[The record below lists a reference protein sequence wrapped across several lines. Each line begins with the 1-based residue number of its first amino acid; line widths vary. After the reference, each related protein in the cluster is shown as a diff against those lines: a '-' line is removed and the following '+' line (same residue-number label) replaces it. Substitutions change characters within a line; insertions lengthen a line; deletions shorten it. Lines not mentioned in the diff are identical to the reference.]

1 MINDIL
7 DVMELIVDY
16 LYRLADKLLDIAVN
30 LFCGI
35 AFILILATVPVWI
48 LPFLIWKRYK
58 EKDRDDEDDSGD
70 WDEYTSATR

>member
-7 DVMELIVDY
+7 DVMEWIVDY
-16 LYRLADKLLDIAVN
+16 IYGLADKLLDIAVT
-30 LFCGI
+30 LFYGI
-35 AFILILATVPVWI
+35 AFIVILATAPAWI

-58 EKDRDDEDDSGD
+58 EKDRDEDDSGD

>member
-7 DVMELIVDY
+7 DVMELIVEY
-16 LYRLADKLLDIAVN
+16 LSRLAEEMREVVKNIVY
-30 LFCGI
+30 GI
-35 AFILILATVPVWI
+35 AFILILTTAPVWI

-58 EKDRDDEDDSGD
+58 EKDRDDEDDVYD